1 MSVWTKLMQFKYNNH
16 IVDSE
21 KTEHAWNFWVASGR
35 GKTIKLMIYEYGT
48 AITKARDLDAFFAA
62 CIRPVETDRAGA
74 TAEHGLREVVS
85 QLQAH
90 WESSFRAE
98 TIVWRMWG
106 NHITRNLD
114 RSTWNAA
121 ITDPTPGDI
130 IQLLRPRP
138 SGSCQAGLGQ
148 QKLALACVN
157 ASIADSQQLRQDV
170 EALVWRLDSQDK
182 ALASRK

>member
-1 MSVWTKLMQFKYNNH
+1 
-16 IVDSE
+16 
-21 KTEHAWNFWVASGR
+21 
-35 GKTIKLMIYEYGT
+35 MIYEYGT

-121 ITDPTPGDI
+121 ITDPTPG
-130 IQLLRPRP
+130 
-138 SGSCQAGLGQ
+138 CQAGLGQ

-182 ALASRK
+182 ALVSRK